1 MREVHYRVE
10 AVHGKHSAVRY
21 TSTRL
26 TYTHVNRTI
35 LGRFDDPEEAA
46 EFCRFAA
53 MRLATRCI
61 GRGTSCRIV
70 RDLNAHD
77 SSLNS

>member
-10 AVHGKHSAVRY
+10 TLHGKHSAVRY
-21 TSTRL
+21 ASNRL
-26 TYTHVNRTI
+26 THVHVNRVI

-46 EFCRFAA
+46 ELCRVAA
-53 MRLATRCI
+53 LRLALRCV
-61 GRGTSCRIV
+61 GSRRTCRVV
-70 RDLNAHD
+70 RDLNVHD